1 MKPSE
6 LNFKEQEEG
15 EKFNLTAVP
24 DTSAGAFP
32 KRVKDDDRWLKKYWW
47 KIACIVL
54 LLYTIIG
61 GFLMPVPA
69 LSILH
74 ETIRNLYF
82 HVTMWFSM
90 LLIFFVSFIYSIKYL
105 GSSSHEHDIVA
116 CEAANVGL
124 LFGTLGLITGS
135 IWARFT
141 WGSFWSNDPKELCAA
156 IAWLVYMAYFVLRN
170 SFTDIDKKARV
181 SAVYNVFAFVIIIP
195 ILFVIPRMTDSLH
208 PGNGGN
214 PGFNSYDLDS
224 HLRVVFYPAVA
235 GWILLAV
242 WLLNLRVR
250 MKRIE
255 LKKLLHA

>member
-1 MKPSE
+1 MKSSTIEPFQTEAPSTGP
-6 LNFKEQEEG
+6 LILSGQDSK
-15 EKFNLTAVP
+15 VP
-24 DTSAGAFP
+24 
-32 KRVKDDDRWLKKYWW
+32 VKPVKKSWAKKYWW
-47 KIACIVL
+47 KIACIAL

-61 GFLMPVPA
+61 GLLMPVPA
-69 LSILH
+69 LAILH

-90 LLIFFVSFIYSIKYL
+90 LVIFFVSFIYSIRYL
-105 GSSSHEHDIVA
+105 SSSDHEHDIVA
-116 CEAANVGL
+116 CEGANVGL

-170 SFTDIDKKARV
+170 SFTDIDKRARV

-214 PGFNSYDLDS
+214 PGFNTYDLDS
-224 HLRVVFYPAVA
+224 HLRMVFYPAVV

-255 LKKLLHA
+255 LKQLLHA